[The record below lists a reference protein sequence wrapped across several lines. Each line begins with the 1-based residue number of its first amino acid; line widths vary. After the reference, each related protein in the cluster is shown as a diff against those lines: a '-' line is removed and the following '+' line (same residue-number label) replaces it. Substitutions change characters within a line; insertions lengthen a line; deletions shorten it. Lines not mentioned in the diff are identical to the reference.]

1 MILIYPPTA
10 KPSEPPA
17 GIARLAG
24 SLARHGVDCR
34 LLDANIEGLR
44 YLLKEP
50 RAAADTWSRRALRHR
65 FDNLAAL
72 GDSQIYGS
80 PDRYARAVRD
90 LQRALAVAAQDHG
103 VILGL
108 ADYHHQR
115 LSPLQSADLLEAARH
130 PDENPFYPYF
140 RSRLPEIMAGVERRI
155 IGISLN
161 YLSQALCAFAL
172 IGCIRREFPGWQVV
186 LGGGLVT
193 SWLQRPGWRNPFAG
207 LVDQLVAGPG
217 ERPLLDLL
225 GIDDPQEEDG
235 IPEYGSLPLT
245 DYVAPG
251 FILPYSASSGCY
263 WNKCAFCPERAEDNR
278 YHPLPVERV
287 LTDLQ
292 GLVAATNPVLLHL
305 LDNAIS
311 PQLLR
316 ALANRPPGVP
326 WYGFAR
332 IGRELTQVD
341 FCRALKDSGCVMLKL
356 GLESGDQGVLDA
368 MGKGIELEM
377 ASLAMQNLKETG
389 IAVYLYLLFGTPAET
404 LEEARKTLAFVV
416 RHHEAISFLNLAIF
430 NMPACG
436 PEAEVY
442 ETQQF
447 YAGDLSLYT
456 AFRHP
461 RGWGRK
467 EVRHFLDHEF
477 KAPPAIAA
485 LLKNDPPLFTS
496 NHAALRY
503 MYKDLLIQRFDHVGE
518 QETNQ

>member
-1 MILIYPPTA
+1 MILIHPPVA

-17 GIARLAG
+17 GIAKLAG
-24 SLARHGVDCR
+24 ALARHGIDCR
-34 LLDANIEGLR
+34 LLDANIEGLLD
-44 YLLKEP
+44 LLQQP
-50 RAAADTWSRRALRHR
+50 PAAADTWSRRALRHR

-72 GDSQIYGS
+72 RDAQVYGS

-90 LQRALAVAAQDHG
+90 LQRALAVAARDHG

-108 ADYHHQR
+108 ADYQHR
-115 LSPLQSADLLEAARH
+115 CLSPLRSADLLQAARQ
-130 PDENPFYPYF
+130 PEENPFYPYF
-140 RSRLPEIMAGVERRI
+140 RRRLPEIMAGVEQRI
-155 IGISLN
+155 VGISLN

-172 IGCIRREFPGWQVV
+172 IGCIRQEFPGWRVV

-193 SWLQRPGWRNPFAG
+193 SWLQRPDWRNPFAG

-225 GIDDPQEEDG
+225 GIDGGKADYSP
-235 IPEYGSLPLT
+235 PNYGKLPLA

-287 LTDLQ
+287 LADLQ
-292 GLVAATNPVLLHL
+292 GLVAATEPVLLHL

-332 IGRELTQVD
+332 IGRELAKVD

-368 MGKGIELEM
+368 MGKGIELET
-377 ASLAMQNLKETG
+377 ASLVMQNLQEAG
-389 IAVYLYLLFGTPAET
+389 IAVYLYLLFGTPAEA

-416 RHHEAISFLNLAIF
+416 RHQEAISFLNLAVF
-430 NMPACG
+430 NMPICG
-436 PEAEVY
+436 PEAQAY
-442 ETQQF
+442 ETQPF

-456 AFRHP
+456 GFRHP
-461 RGWGRK
+461 RGWDRK
-467 EVRHFLDHEF
+467 QVRHFLDQEF
-477 KAPPAIAA
+477 KPHPAVAP
-485 LLKNDPPLFTS
+485 LLKNDPPIFTS
-496 NHAALRY
+496 NHAAFR
-503 MYKDLLIQRFDHVGE
+503 MVKSFTDSRP
-518 QETNQ
+518 